1 MPLNDKKLI
10 QLRLAKKVSQN
21 EVAKCLNIS
30 QATISY
36 IESGKHADVRI
47 NQVEMLAEFYG
58 VTIHYLLDYVEP
70 DYGME
75 RMMIERAKENLL
87 LSLEAINKLMRRN
100 SEKATIK

>member
-10 QLRLAKKVSQN
+10 QLRLARGLSQN

-47 NQVEMLAEFYG
+47 NQVEALAEFFG
-58 VTIHYLLDYVEP
+58 VTVHFLLDYVETG
-70 DYGME
+70 DKE
-75 RMMIERAKENLL
+75 EKKLIEKTKENIL
-87 LSLEAINKLMRRN
+87 LSLDSVNKLMRNNIERN
-100 SEKATIK
+100 LKP

>member
-10 QLRLAKKVSQN
+10 QLRLAKGISQN

-47 NQVEMLAEFYG
+47 NQVEALAEYYG
-58 VTIHYLLDYVEP
+58 VTVHYLLDYVETN
-70 DYGME
+70 DRE
-75 RMMIERAKENLL
+75 EKKLIEKTKENIL
-87 LSLEAINKLMRRN
+87 LSLDSVNKLMRN
-100 SEKATIK
+100 NIEKTSK